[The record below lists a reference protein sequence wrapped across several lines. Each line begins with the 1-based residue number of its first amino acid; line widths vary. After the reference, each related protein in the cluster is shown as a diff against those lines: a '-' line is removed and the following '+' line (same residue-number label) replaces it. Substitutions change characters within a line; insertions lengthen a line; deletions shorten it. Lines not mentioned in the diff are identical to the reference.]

1 MNPFQF
7 TRVTTPKAA
16 ISAVTNQGGTYFLA
30 GGTNLIDLMKREVV
44 IPERLVDINKLPL
57 ATIEET
63 ATGLRIGAMAKNST
77 VADHELVKK
86 QFPLLSMALNAGA
99 SAQLRNMATIGG
111 NMMQRTRCSYFYDP
125 SMPCNKRS
133 PVQAGPD
140 KGQPNGPS
148 GCGAIG
154 GLNRMHAIFGTETSV
169 ARGASPGPADR
180 SSKCIAVHPSDMCIA
195 LVALDATVN
204 VSGPKGDRH
213 IPFINFH
220 RLPGDMP
227 QKDNTLLPGELIM
240 SVDLPTNEFADHSH
254 YLKVRDRASYAFALV
269 SVGVGLDMKGKTIQD
284 VRLAMGGVAHK
295 PWRLT
300 EAEQFLKGKSAT
312 EANFKQAAAL
322 AMNGA
327 KGYGDNDFKL
337 TLAPNAIVDALKTAT
352 KTA

>member
-1 MNPFQF
+1 MNLFQY

-16 ISAVTNQGGTYFLA
+16 ISALTQESGTYFLA

-44 IPERLVDINKLPL
+44 VPERLIDITKLPL
-57 ATIEET
+57 ATIEKT
-63 ATGLRIGAMAKNST
+63 ATGLRIGAMAKNSA

-86 QFPLLSMALNAGA
+86 HFPLLSQALNAGA
-99 SAQLRNMATIGG
+99 SAQLRNMATVGG
-111 NMMQRTRCSYFYDP
+111 NMMQRTRCAYFYDN

-148 GCGAIG
+148 GCGALG
-154 GLNRMHAIFGTETSV
+154 GINRMHAIFGTETSGE
-169 ARGASPGPADR
+169 RSTDR
-180 SSKCIAVHPSDMCIA
+180 SPKCIAVHPSDMCIA

-204 VSGPKGDRH
+204 VSGPKGDRK
-213 IPFINFH
+213 IPFSEFH
-220 RLPGDMP
+220 RLPGDAP

-240 SVDLPTNEFADHSH
+240 SVDIPTNKFADHSH
-254 YLKVRDRASYAFALV
+254 YLKIRDRASYAFALV
-269 SVGVGLDMKGKTIQD
+269 SVGVGVQLKGDTIQD
-284 VRLAMGGVAHK
+284 IRLAMGGVAHK

-300 EAEQFLKGKSAT
+300 EAEQFLTGKPAT
-312 EANFKQAAAL
+312 EANFRQAATL

-327 KGYGDNDFKL
+327 KGYGENDFKL
-337 TLAPNAIVDALKTAT
+337 TLAPNSIIDALKTAT

>member
-7 TRVTTPKAA
+7 TRVTDPKAA
-16 ISAVTNQGGTYFLA
+16 ISAITKEAGTYFLA
-30 GGTNLIDLMKREVV
+30 GGTNLIDLMKREVI
-44 IPERLVDINKLPL
+44 IPQRLVDINKLPL
-57 ATIEET
+57 ATIEQT
-63 ATGLRIGAMAKNST
+63 STGLRIGALSKNSA
-77 VADHELVKK
+77 VADNELVKK

-99 SAQLRNMATIGG
+99 SAQLRNMATVGG
-111 NMMQRTRCSYFYDP
+111 NMMQRTRCSYFYDN

-140 KGQPNGPS
+140 KGQVNGPT
-148 GCGAIG
+148 GCGALG
-154 GLNRMHAIFGTETSV
+154 GHNRMHAIFGGS
-169 ARGASPGPADR
+169 A
-180 SSKCIAVHPSDMCIA
+180 KCIAVHPSDMCIA

-204 VSGPKGDRH
+204 ISGPKGDRT
-213 IPFINFH
+213 IPFIDFH

-227 QKDNTLLPGELIM
+227 QKDNTLQPGELIM
-240 SVDLPTNEFADHSH
+240 SVDLAMNGFAENSH

-269 SVGVGLDMKGKTIQD
+269 SVGAGVKMQGNTIQD

-300 EAEQFLKGKSAT
+300 AAEQFLKGKPAT

-322 AMNGA
+322 AMKGA
-327 KGYGDNDFKL
+327 KGYGENDFKL
-337 TLAPNAIVDALKTAT
+337 TLAPNSIVDALKTAT

>member
-16 ISAVTNQGGTYFLA
+16 ISAVTKESGTYFLA

-57 ATIEET
+57 ATIEKT

-77 VADHELVKK
+77 VAENELVKK
-86 QFPLLSMALNAGA
+86 NFPLLSQALNAGA
-99 SAQLRNMATIGG
+99 SAQLRNMATVGG
-111 NMMQRTRCSYFYDP
+111 NMMQRTRCSYFYDN
-125 SMPCNKRS
+125 SLPCNKRS

-140 KGQPNGPS
+140 KGQANGPT

-154 GLNRMHAIFGTETSV
+154 GYNRMHAIFGTSE
-169 ARGASPGPADR
+169 
-180 SSKCIAVHPSDMCIA
+180 KCIAVHPSDMCIA

-204 VSGPKGDRH
+204 VSGPKGDRK
-213 IPFINFH
+213 IPFADFH

-227 QKDNTLLPGELIM
+227 QKDNTLQPGELIM
-240 SVDLPTNEFADHSH
+240 SIDLPMNEFAKNSH
-254 YLKVRDRASYAFALV
+254 YLKVRDRASYAFALI
-269 SVGVGLDMKGKTIQD
+269 SVGVGVDMKGKTIQD

-300 EAEQFLKGKSAT
+300 EAEQFLKGKPAT
-312 EANFKQAAAL
+312 EANFRQAATL
-322 AMNGA
+322 AMKGA
-327 KGYGDNDFKL
+327 KGFGENDFKL
-337 TLAPNAIVDALKTAT
+337 TMAPNSIVEALKTAT